1 MGALNKYSDISR
13 PKLSN
18 SKVLA
23 VRKNIGVKV
32 LLALFGL
39 LGVVFYETTIPL
51 INTVIQLK
59 INILGFFLEP
69 SLQWAFDMSLHQ
81 AQIASAW
88 IYLLMAML
96 IFWYLF
102 RKIYQASLA
111 TYYSARQSW
120 LAKNRLQKMSLFLL
134 IMLLFVAI
142 GKTVLMFV

>member
-1 MGALNKYSDISR
+1 MRN
-13 PKLSN
+13 N
-18 SKVLA
+18 V
-23 VRKNIGVKV
+23 GVKV
-32 LLALFGL
+32 FLTSLGL
-39 LGVVFYETTIPL
+39 IAMVFYDKTIPL

-69 SLQWAFDMSLHQ
+69 SLQWVFDMPLNQ
-81 AQIASAW
+81 AQILSAW
-88 IYLLMAML
+88 IYILVAMF

-111 TYYSARQSW
+111 AYYSARQSW
-120 LAKNRLQKMSLFLL
+120 LAKNRWQKMRLFLL